1 MVAPARNPDPPRRI
15 VAATLVVA
23 AVIAGFGV
31 AYLLSDV
38 LFLLFIGV
46 VLATALE
53 PVIEALQR
61 RHVPQPLA
69 VGAVY
74 VCVILVLAVVITVGT
89 PYVIHQGRG
98 LLSEVPRASEKAQ
111 QWLARPWVHGAR
123 GNALWGKVARRI
135 VAELSSSSAPAE
147 VEQALATVS
156 RTASYVAMAARGLLV
171 TCGGVLLAFYWSLQG
186 DRTVRWM
193 LLLLPV
199 AARDGARET
208 IAQIERKVGAYLRGQ
223 GLVCL
228 AMAAAAAAVY
238 GLLGLRYAV
247 VLGLVAG
254 LMEVLP
260 VLGPVVGAIP
270 PLGVAMF
277 TDPGKTPWVLLAAV
291 LMQQAEGYLLV
302 PRIMD
307 KSVGVHPLVTL
318 LAIAA
323 FGSVFGLAGA
333 ILAIPL
339 AAIVQVVLNR
349 YLLGSGASDPQ
360 QPSGRGPLSVLHYD
374 AQQLLRDIRLHDKA
388 ETSSGKT
395 AHLGEAIEAIAR
407 DLNEE
412 LQQVEGQR
420 EAEDAP

>member
-1 MVAPARNPDPPRRI
+1 M
-15 VAATLVVA
+15 A
-23 AVIAGFGV
+23 AVIAGFGI

-38 LFLLFIGV
+38 LFLLFVGV

-53 PVIEALQR
+53 PMIEALQR
-61 RHVPQPLA
+61 RRVPQPFA

-74 VCVILVLAVVITVGT
+74 ACVILVFAVAIIIGS
-89 PYVIHQGRG
+89 PYVINQVRG
-98 LLSEVPRASEKAQ
+98 LLGEVPRASQQAQ
-111 QWLARPWVHGAR
+111 QWLAGA
-123 GNALWGKVARRI
+123 GDALWAKVARRI
-135 VAELSSSSAPAE
+135 MAEFSSSRAPAE
-147 VEQALATVS
+147 LEQTLATVGQ
-156 RTASYVAMAARGLLV
+156 TASYLAMAARGLLV
-171 TCGGVLLAFYWSLQG
+171 ACGVVLLAFYWSLQG
-186 DRTVRWM
+186 DRTVRWL

-199 AARDGARET
+199 ASRDEARDT
-208 IAQIERKVGAYLRGQ
+208 IAEMEGKVGAYLRGQ

-228 AMAAAAAAVY
+228 AMAAMATAVY

-260 VLGPVVGAIP
+260 VLGPVLGAIP

-339 AAIVQVVLNR
+339 AAIIQVLLNR
-349 YLLGSGASDPQ
+349 YLLGPAAAEPAAAV
-360 QPSGRGPLSVLHYD
+360 RTRR
-374 AQQLLRDIRLHDKA
+374 AECAALRRA
-388 ETSSGKT
+388 
-395 AHLGEAIEAIAR
+395 AVAAR
-407 DLNEE
+407 HS
-412 LQQVEGQR
+412 
-420 EAEDAP
+420 AA